1 MRKLFTLFILSAFLF
16 MPNIGKANTVTIG
29 ENFSSGTRVIP
40 VSTSSQNSSTS
51 GPVYDSFSQQI
62 YLASE
67 LNANASGAKN
77 FSAITFYLSSGSGTA
92 VNRNLQVWI
101 KETDENSFAID
112 GSYPYKPQVIYESVK
127 ESSITKHRVGT
138 KVFDGTVDIGSNAN
152 YTITFNQNGN
162 IFAWG
167 GTKNIIVTI
176 IDKTNSDIPTKAIRH
191 IIGGTDSPRFL
202 HHWETSSVSSG
213 DAYEWVSDADF
224 YHTHLGDTWT
234 STYSPEGQTNGHKWV
249 NKITFTYDGGAG
261 PTPPAT
267 PSNLSVI
274 ATTTTSASLSWSS
287 VGGATSYDLE
297 QSANGENWSTLS
309 LGETGTSY
317 NWTGLS
323 AASTQYARIRAN
335 NSDGSSDW
343 SDPVTVTTDAVHEHD
358 GITFNK
364 WTSANSLP
372 SSGNYYLDANVELG
386 YVGPDLT
393 LSGDL
398 NLCLNGKTANLGI
411 FKIIVPD
418 EKTLTIY
425 DNVGG
430 GKITSIV
437 PGQIEA
443 FEVNYQSVI
452 VVRSGG
458 TLVLKEGVIEN
469 NYEHNPEDPSDE
481 YYSYAIC
488 SNGAIHLS
496 GDVLINSNDIDI
508 YLHESKVITLD
519 GALSNAEK
527 HTVYILGGA
536 FTSGWSTYMSGADPR
551 DYFESANSAKS
562 VCLSGGEAALQTLLN
577 LSESAQNSAI
587 GTNDGQVVDVNLARP
602 LVDYQYNTFCLPFA
616 LSNAQL
622 EEYFGAGY
630 ELWELES
637 SSLDGEQLSLAFERK
652 YALEAGKPYLLQPSA
667 AISSVM
673 FFDDVTID
681 KDLSNT
687 ATEYIDFHGT
697 YAPTELA
704 GGNKNLLFLGAN
716 NELFWPESTG
726 NIKGFRAYFEVKPSA
741 GAAKRA
747 RIVKK
752 EEGAT
757 GIGEVRSENAK
768 AARSEKI
775 LRNGQLLILRDN
787 KTYNVLGME
796 YGK

>member
-1 MRKLFTLFILSAFLF
+1 
-16 MPNIGKANTVTIG
+16 
-29 ENFSSGTRVIP
+29 
-40 VSTSSQNSSTS
+40 
-51 GPVYDSFSQQI
+51 
-62 YLASE
+62 
-67 LNANASGAKN
+67 
-77 FSAITFYLSSGSGTA
+77 
-92 VNRNLQVWI
+92 
-101 KETDENSFAID
+101 
-112 GSYPYKPQVIYESVK
+112 
-127 ESSITKHRVGT
+127 
-138 KVFDGTVDIGSNAN
+138 VFDGTVDIGSNAN

-519 GALSNAEK
+519 GALSNVDK
-527 HTVYILGGA
+527 HTVYITGGA
-536 FTSGWSTYMSGADPR
+536 FTSGWSTYMSGEDPR
-551 DYFESANSAKS
+551 NYFESANSARS
-562 VCLSGGEAALQTLLN
+562 VFFNGSEAAMRLLLH
-577 LSESAQNSAI
+577 LSEASLNSSI
-587 GTNDGQVVDVNLARP
+587 GTSSGQVADINLTRSVLTSAS
-602 LVDYQYNTFCLPFA
+602 YNTICLPFA
-616 LSNAQL
+616 LSDAQL

-630 ELWELES
+630 DLEEFVS
-637 SSLDGEQLSLAFERK
+637 SSLDGEALNLTFNKVTSLT
-652 YALEAGKPYLLQPSA
+652 AGKPYLLQPS
-667 AISSVM
+667 IDIVNPS
-673 FFDDVTID
+673 FEGVTI
-681 KDLSNT
+681 S
-687 ATEYIDFHGT
+687 ATSPADQEDDTYISFHGT

-704 GGNKNLLFLGAN
+704 GGNRNLLFLGAD

-757 GIGEVRSENAK
+757 GIENQK
-768 AARSEKI
+768 AEIKNQKF
-775 LRNGQLLILRDN
+775 LKDGQLLIRRDN
-787 KTYNVLGME
+787 KTYNVIGQMV
-796 YGK
+796 K

>member
-1 MRKLFTLFILSAFLF
+1 MKKNLLTLFVLSALLLI
-16 MPNIGKANTVTIG
+16 PNTGKANTVTVG
-29 ENFSSGTRVIP
+29 DDFSTATRVIP
-40 VSTSSQNSSTS
+40 VTTSSQNSTTS

-101 KETDENSFAID
+101 KETDETSFAID

-138 KVFDGTVDIGSNAN
+138 KVFDGTVDIGSNSN

-234 STYSPEGQTNGHKWV
+234 STYSLAGQTNGHKYV

-287 VGGATSYDLE
+287 VGGATSYDLQ
-297 QSANGENWSTLS
+297 QSANGSNWSALAS
-309 LGETGTSY
+309 GLTGTSY

-323 AASTQYARIRAN
+323 AASTQYVRICAN

-343 SDPVTVTTDAVHEHD
+343 SDAVTVTTDAVHEHD

-364 WTSANSLP
+364 WTSTNSLP
-372 SSGNYYLDANVELG
+372 SSGNYYLADDVTFGWENSDVT
-386 YVGPDLT
+386 LT
-393 LSGDL
+393 GNL
-398 NLCLNGKTANLGI
+398 NLCLNGQVANLAYQ
-411 FKIIVPD
+411 KIIVPD
-418 EKTLTIY
+418 GKTLTIY
-425 DNVGG
+425 DHVGG

-437 PGQIEA
+437 PGEIES
-443 FEVNYQSVI
+443 FETNFSSVI
-452 VVRSGG
+452 VVKNGG
-458 TLVLKEGVIEN
+458 TLVLKQGIIEN
-469 NYEHNPEDPSDE
+469 GFVHDPDDPDDHYS
-481 YYSYAIC
+481 SYAIY
-488 SNGAIHLS
+488 SNGTVRLS
-496 GDVLINSNDIDI
+496 GNVLINSNSADIC
-508 YLHESKVITLD
+508 LHSSNVITLD
-519 GALSNAEK
+519 GAISNAEK
-527 HTVYILGGA
+527 HTVWKNGGT
-536 FTSGWSTYMSGADPR
+536 FTSGWSTHMSGADPR
-551 DYFESANSAKS
+551 DFFESANPDRS
-562 VCLSGGEAALQTLLN
+562 VCLNEGEASLKTLLT
-577 LSESAQNSAI
+577 LSESSANSSI
-587 GTNDGQVVDVNLARP
+587 GTNDGQVVDVNLTRP
-602 LVDYQYNTFCLPFA
+602 LVASQYNTLCLPFA
-616 LSNAQL
+616 LDNAQL
-622 EEYFGAGY
+622 EEFFGAGY
-630 ELWELES
+630 DLEELTG
-637 SSLDGEQLSLAFERK
+637 SSLEDDVLSLSFTQRN
-652 YALEAGKPYLLQPSA
+652 ALEAGKPYLLKPA
-667 AISSVM
+667 DDVSSVM
-673 FFDDVTID
+673 FFDDMTIE

-687 ATEYIDFHGT
+687 ETEYVDFKGV
-697 YAPTELA
+697 YSPTSLE
-704 GGNKNLLFLGAN
+704 GGNRNLLFLGAG
-716 NELFWPESTG
+716 NELFWPASDG
-726 NIKGFRAYFEVKPSA
+726 QIKAFRAYFEVKGDA
-741 GAAKRA
+741 QKAAKRA

-752 EEGAT
+752 EDAAT
-757 GIGEVRSENAK
+757 GMDQITNDK
-768 AARSEKI
+768 LPMTNKI
-775 LRNGQLLILRDN
+775 LRNGEILILRDN

-796 YGK
+796 CK